1 MIKSFIIRKAKE
13 LTLSRVPDFAIGPA
27 DDPYMLRWWWLPR
40 NRFFNVY
47 VHIMRHD
54 DDDRALHDHPW
65 PSLSLCCAGVLQEFY
80 TSPNGAYP
88 RNRLIRKGDWVY
100 RRAKFAHRLAVK
112 PAEELPMTIFIT
124 GPRIREWGFHCPKGW
139 RHWMDFV
146 SSEGK
151 GQVGRGCGEMD
162 GPSKAPKRRR
172 GFFK

>member
-1 MIKSFIIRKAKE
+1 MIKEFIIRKAKA
-13 LTLSRVPDFAIGPA
+13 LTQSRAPDFAIGPA
-27 DDPYMLRWWWLPR
+27 EDPYMLRWWWLPR

-65 PSLSLCCAGVLQEFY
+65 PSLSLCAQGILLEHY
-80 TSPNGAYP
+80 KDSDGDA
-88 RNRLIRKGDWVY
+88 RKRLIYEGDWIW
-100 RRAKFAHRLAVK
+100 RPASFAHRLAVFS
-112 PAEELPMTIFIT
+112 EDELPMTIFIT

-146 SSEGK
+146 SSDDK
-151 GQVGRGCGEMD
+151 GVIGRGCGEMT